1 MSAPQY
7 MASGSVIFQ
16 REHVPMTMQAARL
29 AVSVHRMN
37 ASHWLTNGE
46 ERTLAAR
53 IALAKTEMALANELE
68 AAIAEVLNPQ
78 PEQKEAA

>member
-1 MSAPQY
+1 MTPMY
-7 MASGSVIFQ
+7 IASGGVVFQ
-16 REHVPMTMQAARL
+16 REHAPMTMAAARL
-29 AVSVHRMN
+29 AVGIHRMN
-37 ASHWLTNGE
+37 ANHWLTTGE

-68 AAIAEVLNPQ
+68 AAIREASQ